1 VTSRGPG
8 WALVALGLL
17 VGCGRP
23 VPVAAEPGRAPPP
36 SSAPPPPAISHASMV
51 ASPGAKP
58 PAPPEEALGAAEPFM
73 LEAASPDGQWVVICQ
88 ARVDTDG
95 DGKVAVR
102 VGPRG
107 ELQGDRLVSYL
118 LTSPGAGDPIDELLA
133 FDPTGRWLV
142 TREGGRAWLRDARGG
157 RVLDLTAL
165 GADTE
170 ADALP
175 YRPHRALSFDAG
187 GTRLLYVRRGS
198 NRTQIVVRQLGS
210 ARETTID
217 PGPGELWRAELDSSG
232 QWVILRVIAQDT
244 NGNGRLEWPVP
255 RVAENRWRCAGP
267 IPRPTVWGE
276 RGDANRLAVAP
287 SSGGRV
293 EWVPD
298 LVTPLG
304 TDLVVREPGGRLLL
318 RDSRGKTEELAA
330 KECDARIVH
339 SDPGRGLVLGV
350 CTRGLGKSQL
360 KLFGRGLRLDLG
372 VELGPPSLDAPSG
385 DSPRLFAI
393 YPGKDA
399 ALVDLDQKKLHR
411 LESGDAVLAVGG
423 PRAVVRRRGA
433 LWLLDV
439 TAGTAV
445 KLAELGPELGDWVQ
459 NGPVAV
465 AGSWVVDAELGQVLG
480 RIARRPLAV
489 TRSGRALVALGGD
502 ADDHQLAVGP
512 LGWVRPR

>member
-1 VTSRGPG
+1 M
-8 WALVALGLL
+8 VA
-17 VGCGRP
+17 
-23 VPVAAEPGRAPPP
+23 
-36 SSAPPPPAISHASMV
+36 SSATTALPPPA
-51 ASPGAKP
+51 
-58 PAPPEEALGAAEPFM
+58 EALGVAQPLI

-95 DGKVAVR
+95 DGRVAVR

-107 ELQGDRLVSYL
+107 EPEGDRLASYL
-118 LTSPGAGDPIDELLA
+118 LSSPGAGEPIDELLA

-142 TREGGRAWLRDARGG
+142 TREGGRAWLRDARAG

-170 ADALP
+170 SDALP
-175 YRPHRALSFDAG
+175 YRPHRALSFDAR
-187 GTRLLYVRRGS
+187 GTRLLYVRRGRD
-198 NRTQIVVRQLGS
+198 RTEVVVRQLES

-217 PGPGELWRAELDSSG
+217 PGPGELWRVELDGSG
-232 QWVILRVIAQDT
+232 QWVILRVIPQDT

-255 RVAENRWRCAGP
+255 PVAENRWRCGGP
-267 IPRPTVWGE
+267 IPRLGVWGE
-276 RGDANRLAVAP
+276 RGDANRLGVVP

-293 EWVPD
+293 EWMSN

-304 TDLVVREPGGRLLL
+304 RDLVSREPGGRLLL
-318 RDSRGKTEELAA
+318 RDPHGKTLELAA
-330 KECDARIVH
+330 RECDARILH
-339 SDPGRGLVLGV
+339 ADPERGLVLGV
-350 CTRGLGKSQL
+350 CTRGPGKSQL
-360 KLFGRGLRLDLG
+360 RLFGRGIRLDLG
-372 VELGPPSLDAPSG
+372 VELGPPSLDAPGG

-399 ALVDLDQKKLHR
+399 ALVDLDQRKLYR

-439 TAGTAV
+439 AAGTTA
-445 KLAELGPELGDWVQ
+445 KLAELGPELEDWVQ

-465 AGSWVVDAELGQVLG
+465 VGSWVVDAELGQVLG
-480 RIARRPLAV
+480 RVARRPLAV
-489 TRSGRALVALGGD
+489 TRSGRTLVALGGD
-502 ADDHQLAVGP
+502 ADAHQLAVGP
-512 LGWVRPR
+512 LGWVRPQ